1 VLNFFVQLEERPVR
15 VMPLLCAIVIG
26 AVSRSMNTST
36 VPGEIDSGTKKICQF
51 SLRHGVA
58 PSTEDKCLSIF
69 LFSFV
74 KTADM

>member
-15 VMPLLCAIVIG
+15 VMPLLRVIIIG

-36 VPGEIDSGTKKICQF
+36 VPAEIDSGTKKICQF
-51 SLRHGVA
+51 SPRRGVV
-58 PSTEDKCLSIF
+58 PLTEDKCLSIF
-69 LFSFV
+69 LFSCV